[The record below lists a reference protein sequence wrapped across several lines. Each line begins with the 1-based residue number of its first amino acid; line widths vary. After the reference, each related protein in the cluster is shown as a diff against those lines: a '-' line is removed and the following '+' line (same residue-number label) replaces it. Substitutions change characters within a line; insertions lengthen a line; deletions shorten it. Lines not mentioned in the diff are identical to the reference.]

1 MSSGG
6 VSIWLA
12 GNLKVINAPLLALE
26 LILLFFYFF
35 FGWARESEVAE
46 RMSCHNAKQTGS
58 ASRRCCLSLKGARL
72 KGFRRN
78 LFDVCYVFSNMFRSF
93 SYPPVLVGWRHSV
106 PANCSSNE
114 CWKIFHRKFLKFSQA
129 DFFLCDCGGCYKKWA
144 SHGVWTFVFVCW
156 WLSNNKLRPKKA

>member
-1 MSSGG
+1 MWIQGPDDRQARS
-6 VSIWLA
+6 VSRSMWPALRRIRDTNFLA
-12 GNLKVINAPLLALE
+12 TAELLAEWLCRE
-26 LILLFFYFF
+26 LKGLRVAFVEL
-35 FGWARESEVAE
+35 ARKSEVAE
-46 RMSCHNAKQTGS
+46 RMSCHNAKHTGS

-114 CWKIFHRKFLKFSQA
+114 CWKIFHRKFFKLSQA
-129 DFFLCDCGGCYKKWA
+129 DFFLCDCGGCYKK
-144 SHGVWTFVFVCW
+144 
-156 WLSNNKLRPKKA
+156 